1 MKHFFTKSKFIIIL
15 LLVTFV
21 FRIPSLFE
29 PYWYGDEGVYQAVG
43 LAVRNGAML
52 YKDAF
57 DNKPPLIY
65 LLTAITNGTMFG
77 FRLLLMIA
85 SLGATYFFYRL
96 CQKLIANEN
105 SARMATVVFAI
116 LTTVRLLEG
125 NIANAEN
132 FILLSTTLGFY
143 LILSILENKKNKKEY
158 RKYFLAG
165 LILSF
170 GFLLKVPAVFDF
182 LALYLFLLFFQDK
195 KKFISLGKNE
205 IALGVGYAVPILIT
219 SLYFLIRG
227 SFSEYFNA
235 CYLQMFGYLS
245 SWETG
250 SHAFSPFAL
259 LKSDLV
265 IKGIF
270 VATVSGLLFK
280 KRKNLSQ
287 LMAFIPLWFVFALF
301 GATLSGRPYP
311 HYLLQIVPPLAIIL
325 SFFLLK
331 KKALSLSALGLILVL
346 SLAIVRYRFW
356 AYPTLSYYQNFLQF
370 ALGQKE
376 KLAYFKYFH
385 PNLPQMYELAEFIQ
399 ASTKETDKIFIWSD
413 DPSLYPLSRRLPAT
427 PYTTAYHV
435 VDLKQTAQVG
445 KSLTKQLVPLIIV
458 DKNGRKFPE
467 LEALVKTKYRRIEEF
482 GNFLVYLRRDSW

>member
-43 LAVRNGAML
+43 LAIRNGDLL

-65 LLTAITNGTMFG
+65 LLTAATNGTMFG

-85 SLGATYFFYRL
+85 SLGAIYFFYRL
-96 CQKLIANEN
+96 CQKLIPKEN
-105 SARMATVVFAI
+105 AARMATVVFTV
-116 LTTVRLLEG
+116 LTTVRLIEG

-132 FILLSTTLGFY
+132 FILLPTTLGFY
-143 LILSILENKKNKKEY
+143 LILSILENKKSKKEY
-158 RKYFLAG
+158 WRFFWVG

-182 LALYLFLLFFQDK
+182 LALYFFLLFFQDK
-195 KKFISLGKNE
+195 KKVISFGKNE
-205 IALGVGYAVPILIT
+205 IALGVGYIMLILIT
-219 SLYFLIRG
+219 SLYFLIKG
-227 SFSEYFNA
+227 AFSEYFNA

-245 SWETG
+245 SWGTG

-265 IKGIF
+265 LKGLF
-270 VATVSGLLFK
+270 VAIVSGLLFV
-280 KRKNLSQ
+280 KRKGLSQ
-287 LMAFIPLWFVFALF
+287 LTAFIPLWFMFALF

-311 HYLLQIVPPLAIIL
+311 HYLLQVVPPLAAVVSL
-325 SFFLLK
+325 FLLK
-331 KKALSLSALGLILVL
+331 KRTLSLSAFGLILLL
-346 SLAIVRYRFW
+346 SLTIVRYRFW

-370 ALGQKE
+370 TLGQKE
-376 KLAYFKYFH
+376 KLAYFSYFS

-399 ASTKETDKIFIWSD
+399 ASTKETDKIFIWTD

-427 PYTTAYHV
+427 PYTTSYHV

-458 DKNGRKFPE
+458 DQNGRKFPE
-467 LEALVKTKYRRIEEF
+467 LEVLVKTKYRKIEEF
-482 GNFLVYLRRDSW
+482 GNYLVYSRRDSW